1 MVVPADP
8 SKEFKMT
15 RWIAFALL
23 PVMGALFDA
32 PPGHAQAAAKRPAFE
47 VASIKP
53 DKDCDP
59 RKDGGSNSPGR
70 LNLVCRTPRQ
80 DIELAYADLD
90 GPHER
95 WPRLEVVGG
104 PHWLGTDQYDIF
116 AKAEGPA
123 PYWQMASLMLQSLL
137 EQRFNLKLRTESRI
151 TSRYDLTVVRSD
163 PRLKRTPEG
172 ECIAQDSD
180 NPQPMAPP
188 DPRVKPGDRVCG
200 RTGSSK
206 FVGPNVVAD
215 WYGFSMAQFA
225 GLGLPSRVGFRPVV
239 DKTGLTGIFD
249 IHLEYSR
256 ELGPNEAARP
266 DADVIPKPDIFR
278 ALQEQLGL
286 KLAPDKAPVDVIVID
301 SVDRPSE
308 N

>member
-95 WPRLEVVGG
+95 WPRLEGFGG
-104 PHWLGTDQYDIF
+104 PHWLDTDQYDIF

-123 PYWQMASLMLQSLL
+123 PYLADGEPHAPIAPRTTIQPEVAYGVSHYLQV
-137 EQRFNLKLRTESRI
+137 RF
-151 TSRYDLTVVRSD
+151 DRSE
-163 PRLKRTPEG
+163 KR
-172 ECIAQDSD
+172 
-180 NPQPMAPP
+180 PP
-188 DPRVKPGDRVCG
+188 IEAYAGRRVHRPG
-200 RTGSSK
+200 
-206 FVGPNVVAD
+206 F
-215 WYGFSMAQFA
+215 
-225 GLGLPSRVGFRPVV
+225 
-239 DKTGLTGIFD
+239 
-249 IHLEYSR
+249 
-256 ELGPNEAARP
+256 
-266 DADVIPKPDIFR
+266 
-278 ALQEQLGL
+278 
-286 KLAPDKAPVDVIVID
+286 
-301 SVDRPSE
+301 
-308 N
+308 